1 MKFICLGYGEEK
13 SWDAKSA
20 GERDAAIEE
29 CFRYDG
35 ELLKDGHWQDGGQ
48 ALLGTPTAKTLR
60 WESGKV
66 VVTDGPFAET
76 KEQLGGFG
84 VLEARDL
91 GHAVELI
98 LKHPAVRLGPIEIR
112 PVDEE
117 MLQRNQAL
125 DAKYRNDAA
134 AASSDNADAVKFAA
148 IGYGCVAASNSSDT
162 LASDTML
169 EECIA
174 FDVARRKAGQWLGG
188 IKLQGVGTAKTLR
201 AKGGKVIVID
211 GPFAETKEQLG
222 GVVVLGLKDM
232 NHAIELLSNH
242 PALRYGV
249 TIEVR
254 PIDEVL
260 NERWEA
266 RQGRIKNDVESRGK
280 LTVA

>member
-13 SWDAKSA
+13 GWDAKSA

-29 CFRYDG
+29 CFRYDD
-35 ELLKDGHWQDGGQ
+35 ELLKDGHWLDGGQ
-48 ALLGTPTAKTLR
+48 ALQGTRTAKTLR

-76 KEQLGGFG
+76 KEQLGGIG
-84 VLEARDL
+84 VLEARNM

-117 MLQRNQAL
+117 MFQRNQAL

-134 AASSDNADAVKFAA
+134 AASRANADNVKFAA
-148 IGYGCVAASNSSDT
+148 IGYGCAAPRNSSDT
-162 LASDTML
+162 LASDAML

-188 IKLQGVGTAKTLR
+188 IKLQGVETAKTLR
-201 AKGGKVIVID
+201 AKDGKVFVTD

-222 GVVVLGLKDM
+222 GVVVLGLPDM

-254 PIDEVL
+254 PIDEEL

-266 RQGRIKNDVESRGK
+266 RQNRIKNDAYRRSEIPVG
-280 LTVA
+280 

>member
-20 GERDAAIEE
+20 GERDTAIEE
-29 CFRYDG
+29 CFRYDD

-48 ALLGTPTAKTLR
+48 ALQGTRTAKTLR

-76 KEQLGGFG
+76 KEQLGGIG
-84 VLEARDL
+84 VLEAQDMD
-91 GHAVELI
+91 HAIELI
-98 LKHPAVRLGPIEIR
+98 LKHPTIRLGPIEIR

-117 MLQRNQAL
+117 MFQRNQAL
-125 DAKYRNDAA
+125 DAKYRNHAA
-134 AASSDNADAVKFAA
+134 AASSANADAVKFAA
-148 IGYGCVAASNSSDT
+148 IGYGCVAARNSSDT
-162 LASDTML
+162 SASDAML

-188 IKLQGVGTAKTLR
+188 IKLQGVETAKTLR
-201 AKGGKVIVID
+201 TIGGKVIVTD

-222 GVVVLGLKDM
+222 GVVVLGLTDM
-232 NHAIELLSNH
+232 NRAIELLRNH

-254 PIDEVL
+254 PIDEAL
-260 NERWEA
+260 NKRWEA
-266 RQGRIKNDVESRGK
+266 RQNRIKNDANRRSEIP
-280 LTVA
+280 VA